1 MGTVR
6 GLEAALEQFRLVA
19 TSLGDPAIV
28 KDER

>member
-19 TSLGDPAIV
+19 PSLGDPAIV